1 MLTTTQVTEWLEQ
14 SKTPTKKTKAGRKFE
29 HHLAREAVPALCQ
42 EVLIQSS
49 VQNEGENFEEKYRA
63 TLAEIGRF
71 RLHMVKYNT
80 EFEPA
85 ECTKFVRMI
94 DKLIDRLP

>member
-14 SKTPTKKTKAGRKFE
+14 SKTPTKKTKAGRKYE

-42 EVLIQSS
+42 EILVRGAEQ
-49 VQNEGENFEEKYRA
+49 EGENFEEKYKA
-63 TLAEIGRF
+63 TLGEIGRF
-71 RLHMVKYNT
+71 RLHVVKYST
-80 EFEPA
+80 DFEPA
-85 ECTKFVRMI
+85 ERTKFVGMI

>member
-1 MLTTTQVTEWLEQ
+1 MLTKTQITEWLEQ

-42 EVLIQSS
+42 EVL
-49 VQNEGENFEEKYRA
+49 VRGTEQNEGESFEEKYKA
-63 TLAEIGRF
+63 TLVEVGRF
-71 RLHMVKYNT
+71 RLHMAEYNT

-85 ECTKFVRMI
+85 DRTKFVGMI